1 MNLIEV
7 KDNIPLLKPEV
18 SAQIAE
24 FERKVKEI
32 KSQEESLKEAI
43 LKEME
48 EKGIIRIETL
58 ELLITYI
65 APSDRE
71 KFDSKGFKRDFPDIY
86 DDYITMIPVK
96 SSVRVKVR
104 DEK

>member
-48 EKGIIRIETL
+48 AKGIIRIETL
-58 ELLITYI
+58 DLLITYI

-86 DDYITMIPVK
+86 DDYITMTPVK

-104 DEK
+104 DI